1 LKTIGNFES
10 ATEAK
15 RKIVQV
21 LDVVAERLGNTRTVC
36 KKYYVHPLILSLYE
50 NNSLEKYY
58 NKLEE
63 IEQEDGIPSLTQE
76 EKVLMKILETG

>member
-1 LKTIGNFES
+1 
-10 ATEAK
+10 
-15 RKIVQV
+15 
-21 LDVVAERLGNTRTVC
+21 
-36 KKYYVHPLILSLYE
+36 LYE